1 MKEIEKTTKY
11 QDLMLQV
18 QKLWDV
24 KATVIPTVVGA
35 LGTASEELEN
45 HWNTHSYTLLT
56 ESSIARYSFHP

>member
-1 MKEIEKTTKY
+1 
-11 QDLMLQV
+11 MLQM

-24 KATVIPTVVGA
+24 KATVTPTVVGA
-35 LGTASEELEN
+35 FGTASAELEN